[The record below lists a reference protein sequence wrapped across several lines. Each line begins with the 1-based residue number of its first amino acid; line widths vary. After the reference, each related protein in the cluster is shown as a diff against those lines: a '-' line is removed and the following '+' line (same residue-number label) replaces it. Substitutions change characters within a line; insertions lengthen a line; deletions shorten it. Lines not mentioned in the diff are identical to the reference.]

1 MTVVLK
7 KNVGMLFYGSR
18 YADFHILLLTLAH
31 RELYYKTVKTFLS
44 NEQKGFIIQSLVTNN
59 N

>member
-7 KNVGMLFYGSR
+7 KNVGMLFYSSK
-18 YADFHILLLTLAH
+18 YANFHILLLTLAR

-44 NEQKGFIIQSLVTNN
+44 NEQKSSIIQSL
-59 N
+59 

>member
-18 YADFHILLLTLAH
+18 YANFHILLLTLAH
-31 RELYYKTVKTFLS
+31 RELYYRTIKNLLS
-44 NEQKGFIIQSLVTNN
+44 NEQKNSIIQSL
-59 N
+59 

>member
-1 MTVVLK
+1 
-7 KNVGMLFYGSR
+7 MLFYSSK
-18 YADFHILLLTLAH
+18 YANFHILLLTLAR
-31 RELYYKTVKTFLS
+31 RELYYRTVKNLLS